1 MTRDAVLLAAAQERL
16 HKKRAK
22 VPLAKYAPKPM
33 MTKRPGFG
41 RQQSY

>member
-16 HKKRAK
+16 GKKRAK
-22 VPLAKYAPKPM
+22 VPLARYAPKPM
-33 MTKRPGFG
+33 MAKPSGFK

>member
-16 HKKRAK
+16 QKKRSK

-33 MTKRPGFG
+33 VAKPTNFR